1 MAVSDIG
8 AQAVNVDVPP
18 SGDVLA
24 VQPGEEL
31 FEVAPIGGNG
41 VRGMS
46 VQSTQEVGEGGTACG
61 RRQLVQ
67 GRGFRFTQGAMTRA
81 ATCRR

>member
-1 MAVSDIG
+1 MAIRDIG

-24 VQPGEEL
+24 VQPGDEL

-41 VRGMS
+41 VWGTS
-46 VQSTQEVGEGGTACG
+46 LQSTQEIGEGDTACG
-61 RRQLVQ
+61 RRRLVQ
-67 GRGFRFTQGAMTRA
+67 GRGLRFTQGAMTRL
-81 ATCRR
+81 ATSRR